1 MIMNEGQQP
10 YSTCTSTNR
19 SQPGPAKPSADSL
32 SSSAASAN
40 DRDIDT
46 AALFR
51 NQPAS
56 RSDLAEHVSLVR

>member
-19 SQPGPAKPSADSL
+19 SQPGPAKPSAASL
-32 SSSAASAN
+32 SSGAASAN

-46 AALFR
+46 AAL
-51 NQPAS
+51 QPAAASS
-56 RSDLAEHVSLVR
+56 RPD